1 MDTDNTT
8 FVNTQWPLLFKYNTP
23 IKKYHS
29 LDERILMQYQAKEN
43 SVEYLMHEIWV
54 DTCNQNKTVLI
65 GFLLPNSFTATPTAL
80 NVVLELS
87 HWRLGVQSGRNQ
99 NTGSKSSTSVSWR
112 RENCNV
118 MEALV
123 GLLKDSVLSSF

>member
-1 MDTDNTT
+1 MNNTT

-23 IKKYHS
+23 IKKYYS
-29 LDERILMQYQAKEN
+29 LDERILMQCQGKEN

-87 HWRLGVQSGRNQ
+87 H
-99 NTGSKSSTSVSWR
+99 
-112 RENCNV
+112 
-118 MEALV
+118 
-123 GLLKDSVLSSF
+123 

>member
-1 MDTDNTT
+1 MDTDNMT
-8 FVNTQWPLLFKYNTP
+8 FVNAQWPLLSKCNTP
-23 IKKYHS
+23 IKKYYA
-29 LDERILMQYQAKEN
+29 LGERILVQCQAKEN
-43 SVEYLMHEIWV
+43 SVEYWMHEIWV

-65 GFLLPNSFTATPTAL
+65 AFLLATSITASPTAL

-87 HWRLGVQSGRNQ
+87 HWRLGVQSGKNQ

>member
-1 MDTDNTT
+1 
-8 FVNTQWPLLFKYNTP
+8 
-23 IKKYHS
+23 
-29 LDERILMQYQAKEN
+29 
-43 SVEYLMHEIWV
+43 MHEIWV

-65 GFLLPNSFTATPTAL
+65 GFLLATSFTPTPTTL

-87 HWRLGVQSGRNQ
+87 HWCLGVQSGRNQ
-99 NTGSKSSTSVSWR
+99 STGSKSSISGSWR

>member
-1 MDTDNTT
+1 
-8 FVNTQWPLLFKYNTP
+8 
-23 IKKYHS
+23 
-29 LDERILMQYQAKEN
+29 MQCQAKEN

-54 DTCNQNKTVLI
+54 DTCNQNKAVLI
-65 GFLLPNSFTATPTAL
+65 GFLLATSFTATPTPL
-80 NVVLELS
+80 NVVLELP
-87 HWRLGVQSGRNQ
+87 HCCLGVQPGRNQ
-99 NTGSKSSTSVSWR
+99 NTGNKNSTSVSWR